1 MPVSDG
7 AVVDGAAAVV
17 AGAVLVAEAVLEGA
31 VLATEVFP
39 GAARGEGALVDA
51 LVGSVEPGAAVVAE
65 LGVAGLV
72 ADWDDDEPHP
82 TSATD
87 DRTTTATA
95 ERLRMPTQRT
105 SGTDANGPARQIAR
119 TSGASAASP
128 TWSWTK
134 RIRFP

>member
-1 MPVSDG
+1 MSDG

-17 AGAVLVAEAVLEGA
+17 AGGVLVAEAVLEGL
-31 VLATEVFP
+31 VLGTEEFP
-39 GAARGEGALVDA
+39 GAVRSEGALVDA
-51 LVGSVEPGAAVVAE
+51 LVGSVVLGAAVVAE

-72 ADWDDDEPHP
+72 ADCEDDEPHP

-95 ERLRMPTQRT
+95 ERLRMATQRT
-105 SGTDANGPARQIAR
+105 SGPVANGPARQIAR

-128 TWSWTK
+128 TWSWTR